1 MLMSFGFWAQGF
13 YFFIGYCLSTGT
25 SALTDHSNV
34 LTGLQVPG
42 DTTIIYVVHFIVGSQ
57 YHTSFAVSG
66 T

>member
-1 MLMSFGFWAQGF
+1 M
-13 YFFIGYCLSTGT
+13 IVEYCFSTGT

-42 DTTIIYVVHFIVGSQ
+42 DTTIIYVVHFMAASQ
-57 YHTSFAVSG
+57 YHTSFAVIG